1 MKTRQKKKNHQKANK
16 HLSQLSDRS
25 YLDEKPL
32 RNRTFFFFGGGGG
45 ESFLSKIRANLIK
58 KAQSSL

>member
-1 MKTRQKKKNHQKANK
+1 MKNVPKKKKKNHQKANK

-32 RNRTFFFFGGGGG
+32 RNRTFFLGGGGIFP
-45 ESFLSKIRANLIK
+45 S
-58 KAQSSL
+58 